1 MVSFTFERGWQ
12 SWLEERLEFPF
23 RAVIPDAPI
32 GGTGSFEITGV
43 MVQSAERARELGM
56 YQHVPVRRGV
66 QMVGVTET
74 GVK

>member
-1 MVSFTFERGWQ
+1 MQ

-32 GGTGSFEITGV
+32 GGPGPFEITGV
-43 MVQSAERARELGM
+43 MVQSAERAREFGM
-56 YQHVPVRRGV
+56 YLHVPVRRGV